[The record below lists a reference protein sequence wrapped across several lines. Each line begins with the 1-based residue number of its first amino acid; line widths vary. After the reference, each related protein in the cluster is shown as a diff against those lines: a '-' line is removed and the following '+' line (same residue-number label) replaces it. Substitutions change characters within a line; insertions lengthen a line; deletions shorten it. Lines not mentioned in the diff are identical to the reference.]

1 MGIGA
6 NNLASKFKKHL
17 KMDKR
22 IQIDEAEPLAYKA
35 IFGLEDYMKQSG
47 LSKVHYE
54 LIKIRASQ
62 LNGCAFCIDMHT
74 KEALKNGESKQ
85 RLFLL
90 DAWKTAG
97 LFSEEEKVILQI
109 TEEVTLI
116 HRNGLSDETYQ
127 KAIALFDEHYFS
139 QIIMAI
145 ATINVWNRIAIST
158 YKPLWD

>member
-1 MGIGA
+1 M
-6 NNLASKFKKHL
+6 NE
-17 KMDKR
+17 R
-22 IQIDEAEPLAYKA
+22 IQIDVAEPLAYKA

-74 KEALKNGESKQ
+74 KEALKNGESQQ

-90 DAWKTAG
+90 DAWQTAEV
-97 LFSEEEKVILQI
+97 FSEEEQVILQI
-109 TEEVTLI
+109 TEEVTLV
-116 HRNGLSDETYQ
+116 HRNGLTDETYQ
-127 KAIALFDEHYFS
+127 KAIEKFDEHYFS

-145 ATINVWNRIAIST
+145 SVINVWNRVAIST
-158 YKPLWD
+158 HKPLWD